1 MDIEFENAT
10 ILIALILGALGGVG
24 IYIWGSFQAFAGMI
38 VGAVLTALLILVIA
52 PSLERWQ
59 NVKIHKRKQN
69 TRRI

>member
-52 PSLERWQ
+52 PSLER
-59 NVKIHKRKQN
+59 
-69 TRRI
+69 